1 MQPACPKCPLV
12 KETSEKMRTRQK
24 EKEQEQKRRK
34 QQEEEEAEA
43 EEYLDERRAVDG
55 QERFWSLESPVRL
68 RVLAA
73 EEAIKNSPK
82 GQVWNKRYV
91 VEAKAEL
98 ERREQVKH
106 NIAQLS
112 NQVSSGLNLNE
123 PLKSTEED
131 EDGDDSVED
140 DETSNE
146 EELEVLKEEA
156 EAAFNGFLSWLR
168 EGSADYHTSTVEEL
182 ELEISAEDDEDGDD
196 QDETDETSNEE
207 ELEVLKEEA
216 EAAFNGFLSWLRE
229 GSAVL
234 PHF

>member
-24 EKEQEQKRRK
+24 EKEEEQKRRK

-43 EEYLDERRAVDG
+43 EDYLDERRAVDG

-168 EGSADYHTSTVEEL
+168 EGSA
-182 ELEISAEDDEDGDD
+182 
-196 QDETDETSNEE
+196 
-207 ELEVLKEEA
+207 
-216 EAAFNGFLSWLRE
+216 
-229 GSAVL
+229 VL